1 MSRKKR
7 GLLALLTFLF
17 ATLLHS
23 QEIPAGQPIAEERIQ
38 VTASSATVL
47 QWFGYIER
55 QLDLT
60 LSYNPS
66 LIDLQK
72 TCRITASG
80 QMTVSQLLALVLEGY
95 RFRTTFIPP
104 RKLAIQIHR
113 PQTYC
118 LSGSVAEEGSG
129 ERLYGA
135 VVVLDDGKE
144 GKWHALTD
152 ADGRFRLYLPEGY
165 YRMNISY
172 MGYQPYSQ
180 PVRVD
185 RDRTLRPSLTPQL
198 FEIAE
203 VTVKSYKNGGE
214 LGELTPSN
222 LLSFSGNDLFS
233 QIWILPG
240 VTGLPTGYNFQV
252 DGGSNDENQLLL
264 DGVPVYHPGHINSLL
279 PVFNGDAARW
289 GAKYAYEVYELA
301 EQDDLLRTRHEPVH
315 QFSLFYDNLLRLTP
329 RLTAQVGVH
338 FVGYLPRHTAPTTA
352 SSPASR

>member
-1 MSRKKR
+1 M
-7 GLLALLTFLF
+7 
-17 ATLLHS
+17 
-23 QEIPAGQPIAEERIQ
+23 
-38 VTASSATVL
+38 
-47 QWFGYIER
+47 
-55 QLDLT
+55 
-60 LSYNPS
+60 
-66 LIDLQK
+66 
-72 TCRITASG
+72 
-80 QMTVSQLLALVLEGY
+80 
-95 RFRTTFIPP
+95 
-104 RKLAIQIHR
+104 
-113 PQTYC
+113 
-118 LSGSVAEEGSG
+118 
-129 ERLYGA
+129 
-135 VVVLDDGKE
+135 
-144 GKWHALTD
+144 
-152 ADGRFRLYLPEGY
+152 
-165 YRMNISY
+165 
-172 MGYQPYSQ
+172 
-180 PVRVD
+180 
-185 RDRTLRPSLTPQL
+185 
-198 FEIAE
+198 
-203 VTVKSYKNGGE
+203 KSYKNGGE